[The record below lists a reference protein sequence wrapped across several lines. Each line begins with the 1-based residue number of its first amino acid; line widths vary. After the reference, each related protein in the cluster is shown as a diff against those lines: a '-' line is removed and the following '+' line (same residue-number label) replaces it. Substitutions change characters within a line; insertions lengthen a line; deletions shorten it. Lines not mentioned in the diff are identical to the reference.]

1 MIQGLISMMSTT
13 SASLESQFQL
23 RDNYFNM
30 QNYLVGRGEGM
41 EQILQGL
48 INQPAQEMDR
58 SEEDNFEIITENFN
72 SNCDRF
78 VTEDATNFLFREIG
92 HDFGSD
98 LVARNIQ
105 RGRDHGL
112 PGYNSWRKFCGL
124 SSISSMARGPEEIP
138 SRQWEV
144 LRSLYSAPN
153 KIDLFTGGLAET
165 PVGDGLTGPT
175 FNCIKAKQ
183 FASLKDGDRC
193 TQKF

>member
-112 PGYNSWRKFCGL
+112 PGYNSGARFVASPPYRAWPGGQKRSQAGNGR
-124 SSISSMARGPEEIP
+124 SSEASTRLLIRLIC
-138 SRQWEV
+138 SREDSQR
-144 LRSLYSAPN
+144 LL
-153 KIDLFTGGLAET
+153 LAT
-165 PVGDGLTGPT
+165 V
-175 FNCIKAKQ
+175 
-183 FASLKDGDRC
+183 
-193 TQKF
+193 

>member
-1 MIQGLISMMSTT
+1 M
-13 SASLESQFQL
+13 
-23 RDNYFNM
+23 
-30 QNYLVGRGEGM
+30 
-41 EQILQGL
+41 
-48 INQPAQEMDR
+48 
-58 SEEDNFEIITENFN
+58 
-72 SNCDRF
+72 
-78 VTEDATNFLFREIG
+78 TEDATNFLFREIG

-124 SSISSMARGPEEIP
+124 SSISSMSRGPAEIP

-165 PVGDGLTGPT
+165 AVADGLTGPT

-183 FASLKDGDRC
+183 FASLKDGDRSRNFNSAQTTFWIQTSQIC
-193 TQKF
+193 QGSSSPTRIRLEA